1 MVLMDFGKFVVV
13 ASRALR
19 HDLINA
25 LFVVQAHID
34 FLKDDI
40 DPEKFNVIMA

>member
-1 MVLMDFGKFVVV
+1 MDFEGFVVV

-25 LFVVQAHID
+25 LFVVQAHIE

-40 DPEKFNVIMA
+40 SPEKFNVIMALS